1 MTRDDFRFSLL
12 PILPFAITLAT
23 GFATPQDAS
32 AQSFA
37 ARATVLGGV
46 KTSPSY
52 FGSDDYEVGP
62 TASLSLDYL
71 RLPGGFQIGSRED
84 RGFVGGFRPRF
95 SFRYLNPREASDNPE
110 LRGLDDVDTSVEIG
124 AGLGYDAEDFRIF
137 ADLRNGVIGHH
148 DWAGVVGAD
157 AITRP
162 TDALTLSAGP
172 RVNFGG
178 DDFMDTYFSIS
189 AAEAAASGLPAYDA
203 SGGLTSVGIEL
214 SARYDISDRWGLEG
228 VAAYDR
234 LVDDARDSPIVG
246 LGSEDQYEFRFGIT
260 RDISLGF

>member
-1 MTRDDFRFSLL
+1 MTCDHFRLR
-12 PILPFAITLAT
+12 AAT
-23 GFATPQDAS
+23 IAS
-32 AQSFA
+32 AVAGVMIGAANPQAAVAQTFE

-52 FGSDDYEVGP
+52 FGSEDYEVGP
-62 TASLSLDYL
+62 TASVSLDYL

-84 RGFVGGFRPRF
+84 SGFVGGFRPRF
-95 SFRYLNPREASDNPE
+95 SFRYLNPREASENPE
-110 LRGLDDVDTSVEIG
+110 LLGLEDVDTSVEIG
-124 AGLGYDAEDFRIF
+124 AGIGYDTEDFRIF

-157 AITRP
+157 AVSRP
-162 TDALTLSAGP
+162 LNALTLSAGP

-178 DDFMDTYFSIS
+178 DDFMDTYFGIS
-189 AAEAAASGLPAYDA
+189 ADEAAASGLSAYDP
-203 SGGLTSVGIEL
+203 SGGLTSVGMEL
-214 SARYDISDRWGLEG
+214 SARYDVSDRWGVEG

-234 LVDDARDSPIVG
+234 LIDDARDSPIVG
-246 LGSEDQYEFRFGIT
+246 LGSPDQYEIRFGIT